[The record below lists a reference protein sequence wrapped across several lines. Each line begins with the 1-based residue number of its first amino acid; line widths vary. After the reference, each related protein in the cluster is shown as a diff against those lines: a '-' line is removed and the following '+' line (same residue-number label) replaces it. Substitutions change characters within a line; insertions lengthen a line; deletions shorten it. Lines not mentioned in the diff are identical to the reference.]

1 LKHVL
6 IGKIN
11 NIKFMVVINNEL
23 ENAKGIQMWSDK
35 ESKIDFLNFNETA
48 QSIKDLITEK
58 DLMPISVG
66 VFGDWGAGK
75 STILELTKKSIEAE
89 EQEYIQVHFDA
100 WMFQGYDDAKAALL
114 ETIATK
120 LVKQAKTDEGLSEK
134 AKEFAGRVDKI
145 RLMGLLMDGGS
156 ALAGIPTMGGF
167 QKLLGFFGGEVA
179 DEDDEL
185 DKEDLTEVVD
195 GAKKIAKKTKGLIKG
210 RKVFSPPKEIK
221 EFRKAYSAL
230 LEEFDK
236 PLIVYVDNLDR
247 CSPFNAISTLEAIRL
262 FLFLPNTAFVIA
274 ADEDMIRLAVPEY
287 HKGVSQR
294 HQTDYL
300 DKLIQIPVH
309 VPRPGTVEIRAY
321 LMMLIAQDH
330 GVTDEQLESLR
341 SGLEESLKL
350 SWKQPQIT
358 IDELLENQDIN
369 DLPDLRGKFIVAEQ
383 LAPLLAESSNINGN
397 PRIVKRL
404 LNQVKMRRK
413 TALRRGMQLDEKT
426 ITKLVIFERCLG
438 TQATNKLYE
447 LIDQEKGSPQ
457 IIADLENLEMD
468 ISDIKL
474 PEEWQI
480 DIEFIDKWS
489 KLLPKFSGIDLTA
502 SAYLSKESIPMGVV
516 NSVMSGA
523 AQKLVDS
530 LMKQKIRG
538 SVINVDSI
546 KATPKEEY
554 MAVMDGLIEN
564 FKSIGDWSEM
574 PPGIYGARLLA
585 LEDQKCR
592 SSFSTFLKNLPKH
605 RWMSRI
611 KKELEGI
618 K

>member
-1 LKHVL
+1 
-6 IGKIN
+6 
-11 NIKFMVVINNEL
+11 
-23 ENAKGIQMWSDK
+23 MWSDK
-35 ESKIDFLNFNETA
+35 ESEIDFLNFNETA

-66 VFGDWGAGK
+66 IFGDWGAGK
-75 STILELTKKSIEAE
+75 STILELTKKSLESD

-114 ETIATK
+114 ETIASK
-120 LVKQAKTDEGLSEK
+120 LIKQAESDKGLTQK

-156 ALAGIPTMGGF
+156 ALAGIPTGGGF
-167 QKLLGFFGGEVA
+167 QKIFGLLSD
-179 DEDDEL
+179 DEDD
-185 DKEDLTEVVD
+185 DIDAEDLKEAAQGVQDV
-195 GAKKIAKKTKGLIKG
+195 AKKNKGLVKAKKA
-210 RKVFSPPKEIK
+210 FSPPKEIK

-309 VPRPGTVEIRAY
+309 VPRPGSVEIRAY

-330 GVTDEQLESLR
+330 GVTKEQLESLR
-341 SGLEESLKL
+341 AALEESLKL
-350 SWKQPQIT
+350 SWKQSPIT
-358 IDELLENQDIN
+358 IDELLENQNID

-447 LIDQEKGSPQ
+447 LIDQENGKPK
-457 IIADLENLEMD
+457 ILAELEDPKIEF
-468 ISDIKL
+468 SDTDL
-474 PEEWQI
+474 PEEWQA
-480 DIEFIDKWS
+480 DPDFIEQWS
-489 KLLPKFSGIDLTA
+489 NLSPQFTEIDLTPA
-502 SAYLSKESIPMGVV
+502 AYLSRESIPIGAV

-523 AQKLVDS
+523 AQKLVDA
-530 LMKQKIRG
+530 LMKQKNRLSG
-538 SVINVDSI
+538 VNTELLNT
-546 KATPKEEY
+546 TPKEEY

-574 PPGIYGARLLA
+574 PIGIYGARLLA

-592 SSFSTFLKNLPKH
+592 ASFLTFLNNIPKH
-605 RWMSRI
+605 KWMSRI

>member
-1 LKHVL
+1 
-6 IGKIN
+6 
-11 NIKFMVVINNEL
+11 
-23 ENAKGIQMWSDK
+23 MWSDK
-35 ESKIDFLNFNETA
+35 ESEIDFLNFNETA

-66 VFGDWGAGK
+66 IFGDWGAGK
-75 STILELTKKSIEAE
+75 STILELTKKSLESD

-114 ETIATK
+114 ETIASK
-120 LVKQAKTDEGLSEK
+120 LIKQAESDKGLTQK

-156 ALAGIPTMGGF
+156 ALAGIPTGGGF
-167 QKLLGFFGGEVA
+167 QKIFGLLSD
-179 DEDDEL
+179 DEDD
-185 DKEDLTEVVD
+185 DIDAEDLKEAAQGVQDV
-195 GAKKIAKKTKGLIKG
+195 AKKNKGLVKAKKA
-210 RKVFSPPKEIK
+210 FSPPKEIK

-309 VPRPGTVEIRAY
+309 VPRPGSVEIRAY

-330 GVTDEQLESLR
+330 GVTKEQLESLR
-341 SGLEESLKL
+341 AALEESLKL
-350 SWKQPQIT
+350 SWKQSPIT
-358 IDELLENQDIN
+358 IDELLEVQDIDN
-369 DLPDLRGKFIVAEQ
+369 LPDLRGKFIVAEQ

-413 TALRRGMQLDEKT
+413 TALRRGMQLNEKT

-447 LIDQEKGSPQ
+447 LIDQENGKPK
-457 IIADLENLEMD
+457 ILAELEDPKIEF
-468 ISDIKL
+468 SDIDL
-474 PEEWQI
+474 PEEWQA
-480 DIEFIDKWS
+480 DPDFIEQWS
-489 KLLPKFSGIDLTA
+489 NLSPQFTEIDLTPA
-502 SAYLSKESIPMGVV
+502 AYLSRESIPMGAV

-523 AQKLVDS
+523 AQKLVDA
-530 LMKQKIRG
+530 LMKQKNRLSG
-538 SVINVDSI
+538 VNTELL
-546 KATPKEEY
+546 KTTPKEEY

-574 PPGIYGARLLA
+574 PIGIYGARLLA

-592 SSFSTFLKNLPKH
+592 ASFLTFLNNIPKH
-605 RWMSRI
+605 KWMSRI

>member
-1 LKHVL
+1 
-6 IGKIN
+6 
-11 NIKFMVVINNEL
+11 M
-23 ENAKGIQMWSDK
+23 
-35 ESKIDFLNFNETA
+35 
-48 QSIKDLITEK
+48 
-58 DLMPISVG
+58 
-66 VFGDWGAGK
+66 
-75 STILELTKKSIEAE
+75 
-89 EQEYIQVHFDA
+89 HFDA

-114 ETIATK
+114 ETIASK
-120 LVKQAKTDEGLSEK
+120 LIKQAESDKGLTQK

-156 ALAGIPTMGGF
+156 ALAGIPTGGGF
-167 QKLLGFFGGEVA
+167 QKIFGLLSD
-179 DEDDEL
+179 DEDD
-185 DKEDLTEVVD
+185 DIDAEDLKEAAQGVQDV
-195 GAKKIAKKTKGLIKG
+195 AKKNKGIVKAKKA
-210 RKVFSPPKEIK
+210 FSPPKEIK

-309 VPRPGTVEIRAY
+309 VPRPGSVEIRAY

-330 GVTDEQLESLR
+330 GVTKEQLESLR
-341 SGLEESLKL
+341 AALEESLKL
-350 SWKQPQIT
+350 SWKQSPIT
-358 IDELLENQDIN
+358 IDELLENQNID

-447 LIDQEKGSPQ
+447 LIDQENGKPK
-457 IIADLENLEMD
+457 ILAELEDPKIEF
-468 ISDIKL
+468 SDIDL
-474 PEEWQI
+474 PEEWQA
-480 DIEFIDKWS
+480 DPDFIEQWS
-489 KLLPKFSGIDLTA
+489 NLSPQFTEIDLTPA
-502 SAYLSKESIPMGVV
+502 AYLSRESIPMGAV

-523 AQKLVDS
+523 AQKLVDA
-530 LMKQKIRG
+530 LMKQKNRLSGVNTELLNI
-538 SVINVDSI
+538 
-546 KATPKEEY
+546 TPKEEY

-574 PPGIYGARLLA
+574 PIGIYGARLLA

-592 SSFSTFLKNLPKH
+592 ASFLTFLNNIPKH
-605 RWMSRI
+605 KWMSRI

>member
-1 LKHVL
+1 
-6 IGKIN
+6 
-11 NIKFMVVINNEL
+11 
-23 ENAKGIQMWSDK
+23 MWSDK

-75 STILELTKKSIEAE
+75 STILELTKKYIEAE

-114 ETIATK
+114 ETIATQ

-167 QKLLGFFGGEVA
+167 QKLLGFFGGEIA
-179 DEDDEL
+179 DDEL

-210 RKVFSPPKEIK
+210 KKVFSPPKEIK

-341 SGLEESLKL
+341 AGLEESLKL

-447 LIDQEKGSPQ
+447 LIGQEQGTPQ
-457 IIADLENLEMD
+457 VIADLENLDID
-468 ISDIKL
+468 ISDIDL
-474 PEEWQI
+474 PIEWEV
-480 DIEFIDKWS
+480 DLEFVIKWS
-489 KLLPKFSGIDLTA
+489 KLQPQFAGVDLTPA
-502 SAYLSKESIPMGVV
+502 AYLSKESIPMGAV

-523 AQKLVDS
+523 AQKLVVS
-530 LMKQKIRG
+530 LMKQKNRI
-538 SVINVDSI
+538 SVINAELI
-546 KATPKEEY
+546 KVTPKEEY
-554 MAVMDGLIEN
+554 MSVMDGVIEN
-564 FKSIGDWSEM
+564 LQSIGDWSDM
-574 PPGIYGARLLA
+574 PVGIYGARLLA

-592 SSFSTFLKNLPKH
+592 SSYLTFLNSMPKQ
-605 RWMSRI
+605 RWMTRI

>member
-1 LKHVL
+1 
-6 IGKIN
+6 
-11 NIKFMVVINNEL
+11 
-23 ENAKGIQMWSDK
+23 MWSDK

-120 LVKQAKTDEGLSEK
+120 LVKQAKTDKGLSEK

-179 DEDDEL
+179 DENEDEDDEL

-195 GAKKIAKKTKGLIKG
+195 GAKKIANKTKGLIKG
-210 RKVFSPPKEIK
+210 KKVFSPPKEIK

-321 LMMLIAQDH
+321 LIMLIAQDH

-447 LIDQEKGSPQ
+447 LIGQEQGSPQ
-457 IIADLENLEMD
+457 VIADLENLD
-468 ISDIKL
+468 VDTSDIDL
-474 PEEWQI
+474 PIEWEV
-480 DIEFIDKWS
+480 DLEFIIKWS
-489 KLLPKFSGIDLTA
+489 KLQPQFTGVDLTPA
-502 SAYLSKESIPMGVV
+502 AYLSKESIPMGAV

-523 AQKLVDS
+523 AQKLVVS
-530 LMKQKIRG
+530 LMKQKNRI
-538 SVINVDSI
+538 SVINAELI
-546 KATPKEEY
+546 KVTPKEEY
-554 MAVMDGLIEN
+554 MSVMDGVIEN
-564 FKSIGDWSEM
+564 LKSIGDWSDM
-574 PPGIYGARLLA
+574 PVGIYGARLLA

-592 SSFSTFLKNLPKH
+592 SSYLTFLNSMPKQ
-605 RWMSRI
+605 RWMTRI